1 MLDVTSLAEARTQ
14 TAGIVTDLLS
24 TPKGLRCPHRLPPI
38 FWGGTSDLSKGTVA
52 PRSDRQSQALDTL
65 WRAAPREE
73 RLAHDARLLALG
85 VRRGHLAALCP
96 EDTAALRRESMRQ
109 GLAYA
114 RGPLRT
120 LSFVF
125 QTPRRSSY
133 AQVFLDTARTAVRC
147 GYAASLDGQIDTF
160 VRAATSF
167 AFFCP
172 SAPIDVSDAWLL
184 FLAET
189 AGALEIVPCP
199 TTGSS
204 WSRPTLSDI
213 ARSPW
218 AGRSNDALPLRVRIA
233 IALLA
238 NEVLAEHGRMPI
250 EEVWPPE
257 VVALAQRSQARGNHR
272 RSRAHGTTTARPS
285 A

>member
-1 MLDVTSLAEARTQ
+1 MLDVTSLAEARTH

-38 FWGGTSDLSKGTVA
+38 FWGGTSDLSRRTAA
-52 PRSDRQSQALDTL
+52 PSSDRPSQPLDAL
-65 WRAAPREE
+65 WRAAPRAE
-73 RLAHDARLLALG
+73 RLAHAARLMALG
-85 VRRGHLAALCP
+85 VRRGHLAARCP

-109 GLAYA
+109 GIAYA

-120 LSFVF
+120 LSAIF
-125 QTPRRSSY
+125 QTPRTSSY
-133 AQVFLDTARTAVRC
+133 AQVFLDTARSAVRC
-147 GYAASLDGQIDTF
+147 GDAASLDAQIDAF
-160 VRAATSF
+160 VGATTSF

-172 SAPIDVSDAWLL
+172 SAPIDASDAWLL

-189 AGALEIVPCP
+189 AGALEIVPCH

-204 WSRPTLSDI
+204 WSRPISSET

-218 AGRSNDALPLRVRIA
+218 AGRSNSALPLRVRIA

-238 NEVLAEHGRMPI
+238 NEVLAEHGRIPI
-250 EEVWPPE
+250 DEVWPPE
-257 VVALAQRSQARGNHR
+257 VVALARRSQAGGKR
-272 RSRAHGTTTARPS
+272 RSRTRRTTSSRPS

>member
-1 MLDVTSLAEARTQ
+1 MLDVTSLAETRTR
-14 TAGIVTDLLS
+14 TAGIVANLLS
-24 TPKGLRCPHRLPPI
+24 TPNGLRCPHRLPPF

-52 PRSDRQSQALDTL
+52 RHSDRQSQALDTL
-65 WRAAPREE
+65 WRAAPHEE
-73 RLAHDARLLALG
+73 RLAHAARLMALG

-96 EDTAALRRESMRQ
+96 EDTSALRRESMRQ
-109 GLAYA
+109 GIAYA

-120 LSFVF
+120 LSSVF

-172 SAPIDVSDAWLL
+172 SAPIDASDAWLL

-204 WSRPTLSDI
+204 WSRPTSSDT

-238 NEVLAEHGRMPI
+238 NEVLAEHGRIPI
-250 EEVWPPE
+250 DAVWPPK
-257 VVALAQRSQARGNHR
+257 VVALARRSQTGGKRR
-272 RSRAHGTTTARPS
+272 RSRATARPS

>member
-1 MLDVTSLAEARTQ
+1 MLDVTSLAETRTL

-52 PRSDRQSQALDTL
+52 PRSDRQSTPLEALWGAAL
-65 WRAAPREE
+65 RAE
-73 RLAHDARLLALG
+73 RLAYAARLMALG

-96 EDTAALRRESMRQ
+96 EDTSALRRESTRQ
-109 GLAYA
+109 GIAYS

-120 LSFVF
+120 LSALF
-125 QTPRRSSY
+125 QTPRTSSY
-133 AQVFLDTARTAVRC
+133 AQVFLDTSRTALRW
-147 GYAASLDGQIDTF
+147 GDTASLDTQIDTF
-160 VRAATSF
+160 VHATGTF

-172 SAPIDVSDAWLL
+172 SAPIDATAAWLL

-189 AGALEIVPCP
+189 AQTLEIVPCP

-204 WSRPTLSDI
+204 WSRPLSCERT
-213 ARSPW
+213 RSPW
-218 AGRSNDALPLRVRIA
+218 AGRSNGALPLRVRIA

-238 NEVLAEHGRMPI
+238 NEALAEHGRIPI
-250 EEVWPPE
+250 DEVWPSE
-257 VVALAQRSQARGNHR
+257 VVALARRSQTGGMR
-272 RSRAHGTTTARPS
+272 RSRTRGTTSARPS

>member
-1 MLDVTSLAEARTQ
+1 MLDVTSLAETRTR
-14 TAGIVTDLLS
+14 TAGIVADLLS
-24 TPKGLRCPHRLPPI
+24 TPRGLRCPHRLPPI
-38 FWGGTSDLSKGTVA
+38 FWGGTSDLSQTTAA
-52 PRSDRQSQALDTL
+52 PASRRQSAPLEVL

-73 RLAHDARLLALG
+73 RLAHAVRLMALG
-85 VRRGHLAALCP
+85 VRRGHLAALRP
-96 EDTAALRRESMRQ
+96 EDAAALRRESKRQ
-109 GLAYA
+109 GIAYS

-120 LSFVF
+120 LSSVF
-125 QTPRRSSY
+125 QTPRTSSY

-160 VRAATSF
+160 VRATTTF

-172 SAPIDVSDAWLL
+172 SAPIDASDAWVL

-204 WSRPTLSDI
+204 WSRPISLQRT
-213 ARSPW
+213 RSPW
-218 AGRSNDALPLRVRIA
+218 AGRSNNALPLRVRIA

-238 NEVLAEHGRMPI
+238 NEVFAEHSRLAI
-250 EEVWPPE
+250 DEVWPPE
-257 VVALAQRSQARGNHR
+257 VVALARRSQTGGTRRRPRARR
-272 RSRAHGTTTARPS
+272 TATGRPS